1 MSGLPPRRRALLA
14 LAVVALAVVAARTF
28 GDDPSVASPPDAAP
42 AAAAPSTTV
51 ATTGSTRATIGVAP
65 PSTLAPLLTTTST
78 APFDPWSLRP
88 PAPAADPGG
97 LAAQIVAAETILRDA
112 GAPEPAVAQ
121 AALAQ
126 QVAYRQL
133 GLHPEWDGPV
143 LAAVPPS
150 LQLTV
155 LRQAYARREFLAMHG
170 RLAPEPPTGW
180 RIVAPAPLDQL
191 FADYQ
196 EAQQRTG
203 IPWPY
208 LAAVNLVE
216 TSLGRIQATSTA
228 GALGPMQFL
237 PATWARYGGGGD
249 VLDVHDAILG
259 AARYL
264 AANNGVADLPGALWH
279 YNHSA
284 HYVNGVLIYAQLI
297 AEHPLAL
304 RAFWYW
310 GVWYRTASAD
320 VYLPVG
326 YG

>member
-216 TSLGRIQATSTA
+216 TSLGRIQATPPPVPWDRCSSSPPRGPATAA
-228 GALGPMQFL
+228 GATSSTCTTPSSAR
-237 PATWARYGGGGD
+237 PATSRPTTAWPTCPAPSGTTTTAR
-249 VLDVHDAILG
+249 
-259 AARYL
+259 
-264 AANNGVADLPGALWH
+264 
-279 YNHSA
+279 
-284 HYVNGVLIYAQLI
+284 
-297 AEHPLAL
+297 
-304 RAFWYW
+304 
-310 GVWYRTASAD
+310 TT
-320 VYLPVG
+320 
-326 YG
+326 